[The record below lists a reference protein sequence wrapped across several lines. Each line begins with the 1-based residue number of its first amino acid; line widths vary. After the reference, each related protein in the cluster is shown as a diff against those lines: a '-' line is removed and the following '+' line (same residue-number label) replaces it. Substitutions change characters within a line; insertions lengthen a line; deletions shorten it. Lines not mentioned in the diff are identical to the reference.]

1 MDQIKIL
8 WLLNTL
14 LKGLKMKQTVYL
26 NDFRDAFYKM
36 DRANQFSYKGLE
48 WLFDHCEDLENDL
61 GEDYELDVIALCC
74 DFTES
79 TYEDI
84 NRDYN
89 LDLNDDNLHKGVI
102 DYLEENTSIVNYDDA
117 TVLFQQF

>member
-1 MDQIKIL
+1 
-8 WLLNTL
+8 
-14 LKGLKMKQTVYL
+14 MKQTVYL
-26 NDFRDAFYKM
+26 NDFRDAFHKM
-36 DRANQFSYKGLE
+36 ERSNQFSYEGLE
-48 WLFDHCEDLENDL
+48 WLFNHDL

-74 DFTES
+74 DFTQS

-102 DYLEENTSIVNYDDA
+102 DYLEENTLIVNYDDA
-117 TVLFQQF
+117 NVLFQQF

>member
-1 MDQIKIL
+1 
-8 WLLNTL
+8 
-14 LKGLKMKQTVYL
+14 MKQTVYL

-36 DRANQFSYKGLE
+36 QRADQFSYEGLE
-48 WLFDHCEDLENDL
+48 WLFDYCEELEKDL

-74 DFTES
+74 DFTQS

-84 NRDYN
+84 NRDYK
-89 LDLNDDNLHKGVI
+89 LDLNDDNLHEGVI

>member
-1 MDQIKIL
+1 
-8 WLLNTL
+8 
-14 LKGLKMKQTVYL
+14 MKQTVYL
-26 NDFRDAFYKM
+26 SDFRDAFHKM
-36 DRANQFSYKGLE
+36 ERSNQFSYQGLE
-48 WLFDHCEDLENDL
+48 WLFDHCQELERDL

-89 LDLNDDNLHKGVI
+89 LDLNDDNLHKLVKL
-102 DYLEENTSIVNYDDA
+102 YLEENTLIVNYDDA

>member
-1 MDQIKIL
+1 
-8 WLLNTL
+8 
-14 LKGLKMKQTVYL
+14 MKQTVYL
-26 NDFRDAFYKM
+26 NDFRDAFHKM
-36 DRANQFSYKGLE
+36 ERANQFSYEGLE
-48 WLFDHCEDLENDL
+48 WLFDHCEELERDL
-61 GEDYELDVIALCC
+61 GEDYELDVVALCC
-74 DFTES
+74 DFTQS

-89 LDLNDDNLHKGVI
+89 LDLNDDNLHEGVI

>member
-1 MDQIKIL
+1 
-8 WLLNTL
+8 
-14 LKGLKMKQTVYL
+14 MKRTINL
-26 NDFRDAFYKM
+26 SDFRDAFQKM
-36 DRANQFSYKGLE
+36 DRANQFSYEGLE
-48 WLFDHCEDLENDL
+48 WLFDHCEELERDL

-74 DFTES
+74 DFTQS

-89 LDLNDDNLHKGVI
+89 LNLNNDNLHKGVI
-102 DYLEENTSIVNYDDA
+102 DYLEKNTSIVNYDDD